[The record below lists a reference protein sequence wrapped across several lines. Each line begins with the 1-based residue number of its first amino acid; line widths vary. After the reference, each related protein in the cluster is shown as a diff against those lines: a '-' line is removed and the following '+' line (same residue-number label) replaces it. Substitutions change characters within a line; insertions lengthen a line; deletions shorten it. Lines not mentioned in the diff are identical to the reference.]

1 MNRSANAYDMRQAAA
16 GRGPRLVCRTEHE
29 ESPPFAWV
37 MLVFFAAMCGGAGV
51 TCAFDSM
58 AAGWMAG
65 VAILAALGG
74 AIDHWFTGAAALER
88 RLEARSRARHRALH
102 KSACKGGLAAQR
114 HFRSDATIREWTS
127 ISAYRRYPPFESAF
141 MPSLR
146 S

>member
-1 MNRSANAYDMRQAAA
+1 MNRSANVYDTRQATA

-37 MLVFFAAMCGGAGV
+37 MLVFFAAMCGGACV

-58 AAGWMAG
+58 AAGWIAG
-65 VAILAALGG
+65 VGILAALGG
-74 AIDHWFTGAAALER
+74 AVDHWFAGAAALER

-114 HFRSDATIREWTS
+114 RYGSDATTRDWAS
-127 ISAYRRYPPFESAF
+127 LSAYRRYPPLQSAF

-146 S
+146 G